1 MSLPATFN
9 RRIVDA
15 ARKAVDSKSRVLYF
29 VGTDER
35 AKGRAAAAAFL
46 HMAGTDAGNYLIR
59 RHLLNRDLGDLT
71 FGKGFLEVWGTKF
84 LEAFEKKRQVA
95 VGRGSHL
102 YMDSTLSTSQHKTP
116 FRRKTTMFLP
126 SDGLIR
132 DFNKKG
138 KDAVAEELTYAD
150 RVILVS
156 CMDTE
161 NDSWLDRHNPEV
173 MVLNELDA
181 EGHGRL
187 FGLLPNFNPRW
198 YGEGDIGRE

>member
-9 RRIVDA
+9 RRIVEA
-15 ARKAVDSKSRVLYF
+15 ARKAIDSKSRVLYF

-46 HMAGTDAGNYLIR
+46 HLASTVPGNYLLR

-71 FGKGFLEVWGTKF
+71 FGKGFLEVWGPKF

-95 VGRGSHL
+95 FGRGSHL
-102 YMDSTLSTSQHKTP
+102 FMDSTLSTSQRKTP
-116 FRRKTTMFLP
+116 LRRKATMFLP

-132 DFNKKG
+132 EFNTKR

-156 CMDTE
+156 CMDIE
-161 NDSWLDRHNPEV
+161 DDAWLDRHKPEV

-187 FGLLPNFNPRW
+187 FGLLPNFQPRW
-198 YGEGDIGRE
+198 Y